1 MAKLE
6 IVEEVEEEEDEE
18 EGGVDDGDGIEEE
31 VEEIAERVAEE
42 PLPEGKMTQDEFLK
56 SIGQADRPGSHMAIT
71 AWREYQAS

>member
-6 IVEEVEEEEDEE
+6 IVEEVEEEEE
-18 EGGVDDGDGIEEE
+18 IEDVEE
-31 VEEIAERVAEE
+31 VEEPAPFIET
-42 PLPEGKMTQDEFLK
+42 KMTQDEFLK